1 MAIHGRWLGLA
12 CNNLWLQLFKRSG
25 HGWRGTAFLSLHLF
39 RIAQDCQQRSRHHF
53 FTVYFG
59 PPQAM
64 TQVRK
69 QTSFC
74 LFARPARPSL
84 NKVVRGYL
92 GHKSIQTRTKVKKK
106 LFLKEKW
113 VRPLEQL
120 DRMDKHVSSS
130 HCSLLRQPLQSPGP
144 KPPHFIL
151 KEISRHLAHSRL
163 TKISSCYSRFILV
176 L

>member
-1 MAIHGRWLGLA
+1 MHVITCDCSFSRDQDMGGGEQHSSACICPGLP
-12 CNNLWLQLFKRSG
+12 
-25 HGWRGTAFLSLHLF
+25 
-39 RIAQDCQQRSRHHF
+39 RIANKDQGITFSL
-53 FTVYFG
+53 FTLARK
-59 PPQAM
+59 QAM

-84 NKVVRGYL
+84 NKIVRGYL
-92 GHKSIQTRTKVKKK
+92 GHKSIQTRTKLKKK
-106 LFLKEKW
+106 NFVLKEKW

-151 KEISRHLAHSRL
+151 KKISRHLAHSRL

>member
-1 MAIHGRWLGLA
+1 MHVITCDCSFSRDQDMGGGEQHSSACICSGLP
-12 CNNLWLQLFKRSG
+12 
-25 HGWRGTAFLSLHLF
+25 

-53 FTVYFG
+53 FTVYSG

-92 GHKSIQTRTKVKKK
+92 GHKSIQTRTKLKKK

-151 KEISRHLAHSRL
+151 KKISRHLAHSRL